1 MKKTGYACR
10 DMKTF
15 KSGFWF
21 SCCLSLFSS
30 CSSVPPAEIEDRSAP
45 AVVIKPEVLP
55 PPKKTLDYG
64 SNLEKGPDYIVQ
76 VGDTLYAVAFR
87 LGVDYRALAEVN
99 GIEPPYIIRVGSAL
113 KTDLDAKENITSTAK
128 GPSDDLSVPK
138 IVGEDQSA
146 KAVRPTSS
154 IAATKKDGSIS
165 AATSSDESLRDKVL
179 VEPWRW
185 PAKGKVSRR
194 YSEHKH
200 KGIDLL
206 GNRGDPIQAAASGIV
221 VYAGTGVT
229 GYGALLILK
238 HNDTYLSAYG
248 HNDTLLVREGD
259 RVVSGQTIAKMGSSS
274 ADMVKL
280 HFEIRRN
287 GIPVDPLTL
296 LPAS

>member
-1 MKKTGYACR
+1 MGTAFACR

-15 KSGFWF
+15 NSGFWF
-21 SCCLSLFSS
+21 SCCLLFSS
-30 CSSVPPAEIEDRSAP
+30 CSSVPPAQIEDRSAP
-45 AVVIKPEVLP
+45 AVVIKPQVLP
-55 PPKKTLDYG
+55 PPKKTFDYG
-64 SNLEKGPDYIVQ
+64 SNLEKGPDYVVQ

-113 KTDLDAKENITSTAK
+113 KTDLEATENIISAAK
-128 GPSDDLSVPK
+128 GPPDDFSVSE
-138 IVGEDQSA
+138 IVGENQRA
-146 KAVRPTSS
+146 EPVRPPSS
-154 IAATKKDGSIS
+154 PATKKDGSIS
-165 AATSSDESLRDKVL
+165 KATTADESLREKVS

-185 PAKGKVSRR
+185 PVKGKVSRR

-248 HNDTLLVREGD
+248 HNDTLLVQEGD

-287 GIPVDPLTL
+287 GIPVDPLTI